1 MLKQLTAHPAFRTAA
16 VLVSVA
22 VAGIVMGMGLEEA
35 RYGGAPTELER
46 AEAAADELDQ
56 EAAAARNGPTRT
68 KRDEA
73 ILARTLSYFPPYP
86 RGGRPEAL
94 AADYLGPDT
103 PIAVAWFSTQDSSDQ
118 VLQHY
123 RQVILDE
130 GLPVVGVRFNDNAG
144 YVGYW
149 VPKDDEV
156 RLMSTLHQ
164 GDETIVFVS
173 SARMRNYLERA
184 GRVPAGVPVP
194 RGLQDVASLSLRMEG
209 ATSITVSGRVPDTT
223 LSEAEQAYRV
233 QLRDQGWS
241 VTGGAS
247 QEGFQET
254 QLSLTRT
261 GLRGQATLKQPSAQ
275 RSVDFHL
282 SLMRAQAAP

>member
-1 MLKQLTAHPAFRTAA
+1 MLKELSSHPAFRTAA

-22 VAGIVMGMGLEEA
+22 VAGILIGMGLEEA
-35 RYGGAPTELER
+35 RYGGATTELER

-56 EAAAARNGPTRT
+56 EATAASGPTRS

-86 RGGRPEAL
+86 NGGRPEAL
-94 AADYLGPDT
+94 AADYLGADT
-103 PIAVAWFSTQDSSDQ
+103 PIAAAWFSTQDSSDQ

-123 RQVILDE
+123 RKFLLDQ

-184 GRVPAGVPVP
+184 GRVPPGVPVP
-194 RGLQDVASLSLRMEG
+194 RGLRDVASLSLRMEG
-209 ATSITVSGRVPDTT
+209 ATNITVSGRVPDTT
-223 LSEAEQAYRV
+223 LPEAEQAYRA
-233 QLRDQGWS
+233 QLGDQGWS
-241 VTGGAS
+241 VTEAR

-254 QLSLTRT
+254 QLSLTRP
-261 GLRGQATLKQPSAQ
+261 GLRGQATLRQPAAQ
-275 RSVDFHL
+275 QAVDFHL
-282 SLMRAQAAP
+282 SLMRAQGAP